1 MATSVRPFLMFQGG
15 VAEEAMT
22 FYASLFEG
30 AEIHDV
36 TRHPDGKIAKASI
49 TLVGQTVY
57 CSDSPIAHAFTF
69 TPSSSL
75 FVECANEDELRRLAK
90 ALGAAELMPVNNY
103 GFSRLFAW
111 VNDRFGVSWQLNLK

>member
-15 VAEEAMT
+15 VAEEAMR

-30 AEIHDV
+30 AEISDV
-36 TRHPDGKIAKASI
+36 MRHPDGKIAKASVM
-49 TLVGQTVY
+49 LAGQTIY
-57 CSDSPIAHAFTF
+57 CSDSPIKHAFDF

-75 FVECANEDELRRLAK
+75 FVQCGSEDELRRLAK
-90 ALGAAELMPVNNY
+90 ELGAAELMPVNNY

-111 VNDRFGVSWQLNLK
+111 VNDRFGVSWQLNLA